1 MKVYYV
7 IPLNYRLAGHPE
19 KFKIKSHSHYFQERL
34 SLLI

>member
-19 KFKIKSHSHYFQERL
+19 KFKIKSHYFQERL